1 MCKFTALEIQI
12 ILGFKS
18 TTGRWVQNNTL
29 DGTVE
34 RLGLCV
40 KCHGLLVYAQIL
52 HTLQLK
58 TSSEGYVQRHLI
70 QNIIKKEM
78 TS

>member
-18 TTGRWVQNNTL
+18 TPGRWAQNNTL

-40 KCHGLLVYAQIL
+40 KRHGLLVYAQIL
-52 HTLQLK
+52 HTRQFK
-58 TSSEGYVQRHLI
+58 TPSEGYVQWHLI
-70 QNIIKKEM
+70 QK
-78 TS
+78 T

>member
-1 MCKFTALEIQI
+1 MCKFKALEIQI

-18 TTGRWVQNNTL
+18 TMGSWVQNNTL

-52 HTLQLK
+52 HTRQFKTLLK
-58 TSSEGYVQRHLI
+58 GMCSGI
-70 QNIIKKEM
+70 
-78 TS
+78 